1 VFNQN
6 QIFNYSVGSGFELRM
21 YVNGE
26 QSTDYNSLVMQSH
39 MIIVIAYGDSST
51 DWAGY
56 QNMSAQQWPY
66 ANY

>member
-1 VFNQN
+1 
-6 QIFNYSVGSGFELRM
+6 M

-26 QSTDYNSLVMQSH
+26 QSTAYGSLVVQSH
-39 MIIVIAYGDSST
+39 MIIVIAYGDSAI